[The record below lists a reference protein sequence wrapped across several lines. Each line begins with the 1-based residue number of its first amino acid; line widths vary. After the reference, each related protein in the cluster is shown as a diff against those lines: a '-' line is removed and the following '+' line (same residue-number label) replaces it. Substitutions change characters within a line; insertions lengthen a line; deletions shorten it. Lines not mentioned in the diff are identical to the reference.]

1 MDSNPYDPPS
11 ASLGDKTHGRFVPG
25 VFPRRYKALAG
36 GILSILFTF
45 PTAAFAVMFFR
56 FPIPFVG
63 FRSGTDHLAGAMM
76 GVLFY
81 GLFGLFPIA
90 GVAGAI
96 GGFALGTI
104 MRRQHRGTIVV
115 TLLCSLLATAVV
127 VFSLAY
133 FGPWWLPP

>member
-1 MDSNPYDPPS
+1 MDLNPYDPPS
-11 ASLGDKTHGRFVPG
+11 ASLGDKTHGRFVRG
-25 VFPRRYKALAG
+25 VFPRSYKALAG

-45 PTAAFAVMFFR
+45 PIAAFAVMFFR

-63 FRSGTDHLAGAMM
+63 FRSGTDALAPAMM
-76 GVLFY
+76 AVIFY
-81 GLFGLFPIA
+81 GLFGLFPLA

-104 MRRQHRGTIVV
+104 MRLQHRGAIVV
-115 TLLCSLLATAVV
+115 TLLWSLLASAGVV
-127 VFSLAY
+127 LSLAY